1 MQRMVSLYMKLIN
14 NTYLMKTFLKRLL
27 KLYLVII
34 QPLLYI
40 YVVSNAHV
48 WGTDPWFGVALVIL
62 GMTVVISAFVVAM
75 YMDSVVLIPRLSV
88 EWLPAIGFLIAW
100 DQADKTIMICIPLVA
115 FTISYKKKR

>member
-1 MQRMVSLYMKLIN
+1 
-14 NTYLMKTFLKRLL
+14 MKTFLKRLL

-34 QPLLYI
+34 QPSLYI

-48 WGTDPWFGVALVIL
+48 WGNDPWFGVALVIL